1 MKFIPTLNRSNLF
14 VSVDDGA
21 TLKVWDSLNGALLA
35 EEPRFSNGTMQTC
48 AIEPSEGK
56 LVGCGG
62 LDGKIH
68 VFYLNES
75 SKKEDKTIKMI
86 QKKYEFT
93 GH

>member
-1 MKFIPTLNRSNLF
+1 MKFIPTDHRSNLF

-21 TLKVWDSLNGALLA
+21 TLKVWDSLNGAMLA

-48 AIEPSEGK
+48 AIESTEGR

-62 LDGKIH
+62 LDGKVH
-68 VFYLNES
+68 VFYLNDI

-86 QKKYEFT
+86 
-93 GH
+93 